1 MNPLSHPPLPDSEP
15 GPLSPGQYRRRV
27 LFAVSGLSPQIITE
41 TVYALAV
48 AAGPDTRFIPTE
60 VQVLTTTEGALRIRL
75 ALLSAQP
82 GGFARLCRDYGLP
95 PIAFDEGSIHLIV
108 NDSGSPLPDI
118 RTESDNQLVADAITE
133 RIREVTS
140 DPACALHVSMAGGRK
155 TMGYYAGY
163 ALSLF
168 GREQDRLSHVLVSA
182 PFESSYE
189 FFYPTPYPH
198 VISLQGGKELADA
211 SSARVSLAE
220 IPFVRLRQGLPQALL
235 EGRSSF
241 AGTVRAASASTAP
254 PQLVLNIGAG
264 TCTADGRTM
273 KLSPMQFLLLAA
285 MAQRASAGRPA
296 LRAPHK
302 EAHDEAWAAEVL
314 ADARAAVGMMH
325 LPSQAE
331 DSLRRD
337 CSGTKISP
345 HLSRLRRLLRDNLSP
360 GRDVLYFSDGGTARH
375 KRYSVPLT
383 PAAIRIVGRD
393 LPGQDVPGAA
403 SLQSGAVN

>member
-1 MNPLSHPPLPDSEP
+1 MTP
-15 GPLSPGQYRRRV
+15 GLYPRRV

-41 TVYALAV
+41 TIYALAV
-48 AAGPDTRFIPTE
+48 ASGPDARFIPTE

-75 ALLSAQP
+75 ALLSEQP

-95 PIAFDEGSIHLIV
+95 PIAFDESSIHLIV
-108 NDSGSPLPDI
+108 NDAGNPLPDI
-118 RTESDNQLVADAITE
+118 RAESDNQLVADAITE
-133 RIREVTS
+133 RIREITS
-140 DPACALHVSMAGGRK
+140 DPTCALHVSMAGGRK

-163 ALSLF
+163 VLSLF
-168 GREQDRLSHVLVSA
+168 GRDQDRLSHVLVSA

-211 SSARVSLAE
+211 SSASVSLAE

-241 AGTVRAASASTAP
+241 AGTVRAASAATAP
-254 PQLVLNIGAG
+254 PQMVLNVEAG
-264 TCTADGRTM
+264 TCTADGRTL
-273 KLSPMQFLLLAA
+273 KLSPMQFLLLVA
-285 MAQRASAGRPA
+285 MAHRASKGRPA

-302 EAHDEAWAAEVL
+302 EAHDEAWASEIL
-314 ADARAAVGMMH
+314 ADARAAMGVMH

-331 DSLRRD
+331 ASLRRD
-337 CSGTKISP
+337 CSGTKVSP

-375 KRYSVPLT
+375 KRYSVPLK
-383 PAAIRIVGRD
+383 PAAIRIVGRES
-393 LPGQDVPGAA
+393 PAQDAPEPA
-403 SLQSGAVN
+403 SLQSGAAS